1 MTTNKKTSSVKTLA
15 RLLTFTKGCRGRF
28 VMTFVF
34 AVLAVVLQL
43 AVPILVGDAIDCMTG
58 PGEVDTERV
67 LQYVIWLIPVV
78 AGGAFFQ
85 YLMSLCANS
94 LTYNTVRSLRE
105 HAFDRLSR
113 MPLSYIDSKPHGD
126 LISRVASDIE
136 IIADGMLQG
145 MTQLFSGIVTV
156 LTTIVFM
163 FMLNWVVALV
173 VVVLTPVSL
182 FVAAFIAR
190 GSHKYFTAQAAR
202 RGELSGY
209 CEESLGGMN
218 VVRAFSHEERA
229 QEKFEE
235 INSRLYTCGLKA
247 QIYSAL
253 VNPMTRFLNYLV
265 YAAVGLSGGLIA
277 VLMPSLG
284 AVGGAAM
291 TAGKLSTFLM
301 YSNQYTKPFNEI
313 TGVLSE
319 MQNAM
324 AAARRVFEMA
334 DNPVESDDSAL
345 PELPA
350 AEGNVDID
358 GVSFSYTPSRPLI
371 TCFNLHVKSGQRIAI
386 VGPTGCGKTT
396 FINLL
401 MRFYDVNG
409 GSIKV
414 DGHDVRE
421 VTRHSLRGNYGMIL
435 QDTWLF
441 RGTIRENIAY
451 GKPGAT
457 EEEIVAAAKLASC
470 DTFIRQFKDGY
481 DTLIDEDSLSQG
493 QRQLLCIARVMLTR
507 PPMLILDEATS
518 SIDTRTEMKIQK
530 AFAYMMQGRTS
541 FIVAHRLSTIRTADL
556 ILVMK
561 DGNIIE
567 QGTHSSLLGQK
578 GFYSELYNSQFADEK

>member
-1 MTTNKKTSSVKTLA
+1 MTKNNKTSSIKTLA
-15 RLLTFTKGCRGRF
+15 RLLSFTKGCRGRF

-43 AVPILVGDAIDCMTG
+43 AVPILVGDAIDCMIG
-58 PGEVDTERV
+58 PGEVDLQKV

-113 MPLSYIDSKPHGD
+113 MPLSYIDSHPHGD

-136 IIADGMLQG
+136 VIADGMLQG

-156 LTTIVFM
+156 LTTIIFM

-173 VVVLTPVSL
+173 VVLLTPLSL

-218 VVRAFSHEERA
+218 VVRAFSHEQRA
-229 QEKFEE
+229 QENFEE

-253 VNPMTRFLNYLV
+253 VSPVTRFLNYLV

-277 VLMPSLG
+277 VLMPTLG

-324 AAARRVFEMA
+324 AAARRVFAMA
-334 DNPVESDDSAL
+334 DEPIESDDSAL
-345 PELPA
+345 PVLPA
-350 AEGNVDID
+350 AEGNIDID
-358 GVSFSYTPSRPLI
+358 DVSFSYTPSRPLI
-371 TCFNLHVKSGQRIAI
+371 TCFNLHVESGKRIAI

-414 DGHDVRE
+414 DGHDIRE
-421 VTRHSLRGNYGMIL
+421 VTRHSLRANYGMIL

-457 EEEIVAAAKLASC
+457 DEEIENAAKLASC

-481 DTLIDEDSLSQG
+481 NTLVDEDSLSQG

-541 FIVAHRLSTIRTADL
+541 FIVAHRLSTIRNADL

-567 QGTHSSLLGQK
+567 QGTHSSLLAQN

>member
-1 MTTNKKTSSVKTLA
+1 MTKNNRTSSIKTLA
-15 RLLTFTKGCRGRF
+15 RLLPFTKGCRGRF

-43 AVPILVGDAIDCMTG
+43 AVPILVGDAIDCMIG
-58 PGEVDTERV
+58 PGEVDLQKV

-85 YLMSLCANS
+85 YLMSLRANS
-94 LTYNTVRSLRE
+94 LTSITVRSLGE
-105 HAFDRLSR
+105 HAFDALSR
-113 MPLSYIDSKPHGD
+113 MPLSYIDSHPHGD

-136 IIADGMLQG
+136 VIADGMLQG

-156 LTTIVFM
+156 LTTIIFM

-173 VVVLTPVSL
+173 VVVLTPLSL

-218 VVRAFSHEERA
+218 VVRAFSHEQRA
-229 QEKFEE
+229 QENFEE

-253 VNPMTRFLNYLV
+253 VNPVTRFLNYLV

-277 VLMPSLG
+277 VLMPTLG

-324 AAARRVFEMA
+324 AAARRVFAMA
-334 DNPVESDDSAL
+334 DEPIESDDSAL
-345 PELPA
+345 PVLPA
-350 AEGNVDID
+350 AEGNIDID
-358 GVSFSYTPSRPLI
+358 DVSFSYTPSRPLI
-371 TCFNLHVKSGQRIAI
+371 TCFNLHVESGKRIAI

-414 DGHDVRE
+414 DGHDIRE
-421 VTRHSLRGNYGMIL
+421 VTRHSLRANYGMIL

-457 EEEIVAAAKLASC
+457 DEEIENAAKLASC

-481 DTLIDEDSLSQG
+481 NTLVDEDSLSQG

-541 FIVAHRLSTIRTADL
+541 FIVAHRLSTIRNADL

-567 QGTHSSLLGQK
+567 QGTHSSLLAQN

>member
-1 MTTNKKTSSVKTLA
+1 MTKKEKSSLKTLA
-15 RLLTFTKGCRGRF
+15 RLLSFTKGCRGRF

-43 AVPILVGDAIDCMTG
+43 AVPILVGKAVDCMIG
-58 PGEVDTERV
+58 PGEVDLQLV
-67 LQYVIWLIPVV
+67 LHYVILLIPVV

-105 HAFDRLSR
+105 RAFARLSR
-113 MPLSYIDSKPHGD
+113 MPLSYIDSHPHGD
-126 LISRVASDIE
+126 LIARVASDIE

-156 LTTIVFM
+156 ATTIIFM
-163 FMLNWVVALV
+163 FLLNWVVALV
-173 VVVLTPVSL
+173 VVVLTPLSL

-190 GSHKYFTAQAAR
+190 GSHKYFTAQAAS

-209 CEESLGGMN
+209 CEESLGGMG
-218 VVRAFSHEERA
+218 VVRAFSHEEKA
-229 QEKFEE
+229 LQQFEE
-235 INSRLYTCGLKA
+235 INSRLYKCGLKA

-253 VNPMTRFLNYLV
+253 VNPSTRFLNYLV
-265 YAAVGLSGGLIA
+265 YAAVGLAGGLIA

-284 AVGGAAM
+284 AVGGAYM

-324 AAARRVFEMA
+324 AAARRVFDMMDKPIE
-334 DNPVESDDSAL
+334 EDDSAL
-345 PELPA
+345 PALA
-350 AEGNVDID
+350 HAKGSVDID
-358 GVSFSYTPSRPLI
+358 DVSFSYTPDRPLI
-371 TCFNLHVKSGQRIAI
+371 TCFNLHVKPGQRIAI

-401 MRFYDVNG
+401 MRFYDVND
-409 GSIKV
+409 GSIAV
-414 DGHDVRE
+414 DGSDIRKI
-421 VTRHSLRGNYGMIL
+421 TRRSLRENYGMIL

-441 RGTIRENIAY
+441 NGTIRENIAY
-451 GKPGAT
+451 GKPDAT
-457 EEEIVAAAKLASC
+457 EEEVIAASKLASC
-470 DTFIRQFKDGY
+470 HTFIMQFKNGY
-481 DTLIDEDSLSQG
+481 DTVIDEDSLSQG

-567 QGTHSSLLGQK
+567 QGTHTQLLEKK
-578 GFYSELYNSQFADEK
+578 GFYSELYNSQFAE

>member
-1 MTTNKKTSSVKTLA
+1 MTKKEKSSLKTLA
-15 RLLTFTKGCRGRF
+15 RLLSFTKGCRGRF

-43 AVPILVGDAIDCMTG
+43 AVPILVGKAVDCMIG
-58 PGEVDTERV
+58 PGEVDLQFV
-67 LQYVIWLIPVV
+67 LHYVILLIPVV

-105 HAFDRLSR
+105 RAFARLSR
-113 MPLSYIDSKPHGD
+113 MPLSYIDSHPHGD
-126 LISRVASDIE
+126 LIARVASDIE

-156 LTTIVFM
+156 ATTIIFM
-163 FMLNWVVALV
+163 FLLNWVVALV
-173 VVVLTPVSL
+173 VVVLTPLSL

-190 GSHKYFTAQAAR
+190 GSHKYFTAQAAS

-209 CEESLGGMN
+209 CEESLGGMG
-218 VVRAFSHEERA
+218 VVRAFSHEEKA
-229 QEKFEE
+229 QQQFEE
-235 INSRLYTCGLKA
+235 INSRLYKCGLKA

-253 VNPMTRFLNYLV
+253 VNPSTRFLNYLV
-265 YAAVGLSGGLIA
+265 YAAVGLAGGLIA

-284 AVGGAAM
+284 AVGGAYM

-324 AAARRVFEMA
+324 AAARRVFDMMDKPIE
-334 DNPVESDDSAL
+334 EDDSAL
-345 PELPA
+345 PALA
-350 AEGNVDID
+350 HAKGSVDID
-358 GVSFSYTPSRPLI
+358 DVSFSYTPDRPLI
-371 TCFNLHVKSGQRIAI
+371 TCFNLHVKPGQRIAI

-401 MRFYDVNG
+401 MRFYDVND
-409 GSIKV
+409 GSIAV
-414 DGHDVRE
+414 DGSDIRKI
-421 VTRHSLRGNYGMIL
+421 TRRSLRENYGMIL

-441 RGTIRENIAY
+441 NGTIRENIAY
-451 GKPGAT
+451 GKPDAT
-457 EEEIVAAAKLASC
+457 EEEVIAASKLASC
-470 DTFIRQFKDGY
+470 HTFIMQFKNGY
-481 DTLIDEDSLSQG
+481 DTVIDEDSLSQG

-567 QGTHSSLLGQK
+567 QGTHTQLLEKK
-578 GFYSELYNSQFADEK
+578 GFYSELYNSQFAE

>member
-1 MTTNKKTSSVKTLA
+1 MTKNNKTSSIKTLA
-15 RLLTFTKGCRGRF
+15 RLLSFTKGCRGRF

-43 AVPILVGDAIDCMTG
+43 AVPILVGDAIDCMIG
-58 PGEVDTERV
+58 PGEVDLQKV

-113 MPLSYIDSKPHGD
+113 MPLSYIDSHPHGD

-136 IIADGMLQG
+136 VIADGMLQG

-156 LTTIVFM
+156 LTTIIFM

-173 VVVLTPVSL
+173 VVLLTPLSL

-218 VVRAFSHEERA
+218 VVRAFSHEQRA
-229 QEKFEE
+229 QENFEE

-253 VNPMTRFLNYLV
+253 VNPVTRFLNYLV

-277 VLMPSLG
+277 VLMPTLG

-324 AAARRVFEMA
+324 AAARRVFAMA
-334 DNPVESDDSAL
+334 DEPIESDDSAL
-345 PELPA
+345 PVLPA
-350 AEGNVDID
+350 AEGNIDID
-358 GVSFSYTPSRPLI
+358 DVSFSYTPSRPLI
-371 TCFNLHVKSGQRIAI
+371 TCFNLHVESGKRIAI

-414 DGHDVRE
+414 DGHDIRE
-421 VTRHSLRGNYGMIL
+421 VTRHSLRANYGMIL

-457 EEEIVAAAKLASC
+457 DEEIENAAKLASC
-470 DTFIRQFKDGY
+470 DTFIRQFKDGHN
-481 DTLIDEDSLSQG
+481 TLDDEDSLSQG

-541 FIVAHRLSTIRTADL
+541 FIVAHRLSTIRNADL

-567 QGTHSSLLGQK
+567 QGTHSSLLAQN

>member
-1 MTTNKKTSSVKTLA
+1 MTKNNRTSSIKTLA
-15 RLLTFTKGCRGRF
+15 RLLSFTKGCRGRF

-43 AVPILVGDAIDCMTG
+43 AVPILVGDAIDCMIG
-58 PGEVDTERV
+58 PGEVDLQKV

-113 MPLSYIDSKPHGD
+113 MPLSYIDSHPHGD

-136 IIADGMLQG
+136 VIADGMLQG

-156 LTTIVFM
+156 LTTIIFM

-173 VVVLTPVSL
+173 VVVLTPLSL

-202 RGELSGY
+202 RGEFSGY

-218 VVRAFSHEERA
+218 VVRAFSHEQRA
-229 QEKFEE
+229 QENFEE

-253 VNPMTRFLNYLV
+253 VNPVTRFLNYLV

-277 VLMPSLG
+277 VLMPTLG

-324 AAARRVFEMA
+324 AAARRVFAMA
-334 DNPVESDDSAL
+334 DEPIESDDSAL
-345 PELPA
+345 PVLPA
-350 AEGNVDID
+350 AEGNIDID
-358 GVSFSYTPSRPLI
+358 DVSFSYTPSRPLI
-371 TCFNLHVKSGQRIAI
+371 TCFNLHVESGKRIAI

-414 DGHDVRE
+414 DGHDIRE
-421 VTRHSLRGNYGMIL
+421 VTRHSLRANYGMIL

-457 EEEIVAAAKLASC
+457 DEEIENAAKLASC

-481 DTLIDEDSLSQG
+481 NTLVDEDSLSQG

-541 FIVAHRLSTIRTADL
+541 FIVAHRLSTIRNADL

-567 QGTHSSLLGQK
+567 QGTHSSLLAQN

>member
-1 MTTNKKTSSVKTLA
+1 MTKNNKTSSIKTLA
-15 RLLTFTKGCRGRF
+15 RLLSFTKGCRGRF

-43 AVPILVGDAIDCMTG
+43 AVPILVGDAIDCMIG
-58 PGEVDTERV
+58 PGEVDLQKV

-85 YLMSLCANS
+85 YLMSLFANS

-113 MPLSYIDSKPHGD
+113 MPLSYIDSHPHGD

-136 IIADGMLQG
+136 IVADGMLQG

-156 LTTIVFM
+156 LTTIIFM

-173 VVVLTPVSL
+173 VVLLTPLSL

-218 VVRAFSHEERA
+218 VVRAFSHEQRA
-229 QEKFEE
+229 QENFEE

-253 VNPMTRFLNYLV
+253 VNPVTRFLNYLV

-277 VLMPSLG
+277 VLMPTLG

-324 AAARRVFEMA
+324 AAARRVFAMA
-334 DNPVESDDSAL
+334 DEPIESDDSAL
-345 PELPA
+345 PVLPA
-350 AEGNVDID
+350 AEGNIDID
-358 GVSFSYTPSRPLI
+358 DVSFSYTPSRPLI
-371 TCFNLHVKSGQRIAI
+371 TCFNLHVESGKRIAI

-414 DGHDVRE
+414 DGHDIRE
-421 VTRHSLRGNYGMIL
+421 VTRHSLRANYGMIL

-457 EEEIVAAAKLASC
+457 DEEIENAAKLASC

-481 DTLIDEDSLSQG
+481 NTLVDEDSLSQG

-541 FIVAHRLSTIRTADL
+541 FIVAHRLSTIRNADL

-567 QGTHSSLLGQK
+567 QGTHSSLLAQN

>member
-1 MTTNKKTSSVKTLA
+1 MMTKKETSSLKTLW
-15 RLLTFTKGCRGRF
+15 RLLSFTKGCRGRF

-34 AVLAVVLQL
+34 AVLAVILQL
-43 AVPILVGDAIDCMTG
+43 AVPILVGDAVDCMLG
-58 PGEVDTERV
+58 PGEVDLDRV

-105 HAFDRLSR
+105 NAFARLSR
-113 MPLSYIDSKPHGD
+113 MPLSYIDTHPHGD
-126 LISRVASDIE
+126 LIARVASDIE

-156 LTTIVFM
+156 LTTIIFM
-163 FMLNWVVALV
+163 FLLNWVVALV

-190 GSHKYFTAQAAR
+190 GSHKYFTAQAAS
-202 RGELSGY
+202 RGELSGF

-229 QEKFEE
+229 QGQFEE
-235 INSRLYTCGLKA
+235 INSRLYKCGLKA

-253 VNPMTRFLNYLV
+253 VNPSTRFLNYLV
-265 YAAVGLSGGLIA
+265 YAAVGLAGGLIA

-284 AVGGAAM
+284 AVGGAYM

-324 AAARRVFEMA
+324 AAARRVFDMM
-334 DNPVESDDSAL
+334 DKPVESDDSAL
-345 PELPA
+345 PALPGA
-350 AEGNVDID
+350 QGRIDID
-358 GVSFSYTPSRPLI
+358 EVSFSYTPERPLI
-371 TCFNLHVKSGQRIAI
+371 TCFDLHVDPGQRIAI

-414 DGHDVRE
+414 DGYDIRE
-421 VTRHSLRGNYGMIL
+421 VTRHSLRQNYGMIL

-441 RGTIRENIAY
+441 NGTIRENIAY
-451 GKPGAT
+451 GKPDAT
-457 EEEIVAAAKLASC
+457 EEEIVQAAKLASC
-470 DTFIRQFKDGY
+470 DTFIMQFKDGY
-481 DTLIDEDSLSQG
+481 DTVIDEDSLSQG

-567 QGTHSSLLGQK
+567 QGTHTQLLEKK
-578 GFYSELYNSQFADEK
+578 GFYSELYNSQFAE

>member
-1 MTTNKKTSSVKTLA
+1 MTKNKNVSSLKTLA
-15 RLLTFTKGCRGRF
+15 RLLSFTKGCRGRF

-43 AVPILVGDAIDCMTG
+43 AVPILVGDAIDCMIG
-58 PGEVDTERV
+58 AGEVDMQKV

-85 YLMSLCANS
+85 YMMSLCANS
-94 LTYNTVRSLRE
+94 LTYNTVRALRE
-105 HAFDRLSR
+105 HAFSRLSR

-156 LTTIVFM
+156 LTTIIFM

-173 VVVLTPVSL
+173 VVVLTPLSL

-190 GSHKYFTAQAAR
+190 GSHKYFTAQAAS

-218 VVRAFSHEERA
+218 VVRAFSHEQRA
-229 QEKFEE
+229 QENFEE

-253 VNPMTRFLNYLV
+253 VNPVTRFLNYLV
-265 YAAVGLSGGLIA
+265 YAAVGLAGGLIA

-284 AVGGAAM
+284 AVGGVM

-324 AAARRVFEMA
+324 AAARRVFDMA

-345 PELPA
+345 PALPDA
-350 AEGNVDID
+350 HGDVDID
-358 GVSFSYTPSRPLI
+358 DVSFSYTPSRPLI
-371 TCFNLHVKSGQRIAI
+371 TCFDLHVKSGQRIAI

-414 DGHDVRE
+414 DGHDICE
-421 VTRHSLRGNYGMIL
+421 VTRHSLRANYGMIL

-451 GKPGAT
+451 GKEDAT
-457 EEEIVAAAKLASC
+457 EEEIIAAAKLASC

-481 DTLIDEDSLSQG
+481 DTVIDEDSLSQG

-567 QGTHSSLLGQK
+567 QGTHASLLESK

>member
-1 MTTNKKTSSVKTLA
+1 MTKNKNVSSLKTLA
-15 RLLTFTKGCRGRF
+15 RLLSFTKGCRGRF

-43 AVPILVGDAIDCMTG
+43 AVPILVGDAIDCMIG
-58 PGEVDTERV
+58 AGEVDMQKV

-85 YLMSLCANS
+85 YMMSLCANS
-94 LTYNTVRSLRE
+94 LTYNTVRTLRE
-105 HAFDRLSR
+105 HAFSRLSR

-156 LTTIVFM
+156 LTTIIFM

-173 VVVLTPVSL
+173 VVVLTPLSL

-190 GSHKYFTAQAAR
+190 GSHKYFTAQAAS

-218 VVRAFSHEERA
+218 VVRAFSHEQRA
-229 QEKFEE
+229 QENFEE

-253 VNPMTRFLNYLV
+253 VNPVTRFLNYLV
-265 YAAVGLSGGLIA
+265 YAAVGLAGGLIA

-284 AVGGAAM
+284 AVGGVM
-291 TAGKLSTFLM
+291 TAGKLSPFLM
-301 YSNQYTKPFNEI
+301 YSHQYTKPFNEI

-324 AAARRVFEMA
+324 AAARRVFDMA

-345 PELPA
+345 PALPDA
-350 AEGNVDID
+350 HGDVDID
-358 GVSFSYTPSRPLI
+358 DVSFSYTPSRPLI

-414 DGHDVRE
+414 DGHDIRE
-421 VTRHSLRGNYGMIL
+421 VTRHSLRANYGMIL

-451 GKPGAT
+451 GKEDAT
-457 EEEIVAAAKLASC
+457 EEEIIAAAKLASC

-481 DTLIDEDSLSQG
+481 DTVIDEDSLSQG

-567 QGTHSSLLGQK
+567 QGTHASLLESK

>member
-1 MTTNKKTSSVKTLA
+1 MTKKENSSLKTLA
-15 RLLTFTKGCRGRF
+15 RLLSFTKGCRGRF

-43 AVPILVGDAIDCMTG
+43 AVPILVGKAVDCMIG
-58 PGEVDTERV
+58 PGEVDLQLV
-67 LQYVIWLIPVV
+67 LHYVILLIPVV

-105 HAFDRLSR
+105 RAFARLSR
-113 MPLSYIDSKPHGD
+113 MPLSYIDSHPHGD
-126 LISRVASDIE
+126 LIARVASDIE

-156 LTTIVFM
+156 ATTIIFM
-163 FMLNWVVALV
+163 FLLNWVVALV
-173 VVVLTPVSL
+173 VVVLTPLSL

-190 GSHKYFTAQAAR
+190 GSHKYFTAQAAS

-209 CEESLGGMN
+209 CEESLGGMG
-218 VVRAFSHEERA
+218 VVRAFSHEEKA
-229 QEKFEE
+229 QLQFEE
-235 INSRLYTCGLKA
+235 INSRLYKCGLKA

-253 VNPMTRFLNYLV
+253 VNPSTRFLNYLV
-265 YAAVGLSGGLIA
+265 YAAVGLAGGLIA

-284 AVGGAAM
+284 AVGGAYM

-324 AAARRVFEMA
+324 AAARRVFDMMDKPIE
-334 DNPVESDDSAL
+334 EDDSAL
-345 PELPA
+345 PALA
-350 AEGNVDID
+350 HAKGSVDID
-358 GVSFSYTPSRPLI
+358 DVSFSYTPDRPLI
-371 TCFNLHVKSGQRIAI
+371 TCFNLQVKPGQRIAI

-401 MRFYDVNG
+401 MRFYDVND
-409 GSIKV
+409 GSIAV
-414 DGHDVRE
+414 DGSDIRAI
-421 VTRHSLRGNYGMIL
+421 TRRSLRENYGMIL

-441 RGTIRENIAY
+441 NGTIRENIAY
-451 GKPGAT
+451 GKPDAT
-457 EEEIVAAAKLASC
+457 EEEVIAASKLASC
-470 DTFIRQFKDGY
+470 HTFIMQFKNGY
-481 DTLIDEDSLSQG
+481 DTVIDEDSLSQG

-567 QGTHSSLLGQK
+567 QGTHTQLLEKK
-578 GFYSELYNSQFADEK
+578 GFYSELYNSQFAE

>member
-1 MTTNKKTSSVKTLA
+1 MTKNNKTSSIKTLA
-15 RLLTFTKGCRGRF
+15 RLLSFTKGCRGRF

-43 AVPILVGDAIDCMTG
+43 AVPILVGDAIDCMIG
-58 PGEVDTERV
+58 PGEVDLQKV

-113 MPLSYIDSKPHGD
+113 MPLSYIDSHPHGD

-136 IIADGMLQG
+136 VIADGMLQG

-156 LTTIVFM
+156 LTTIIFM

-173 VVVLTPVSL
+173 VVLLTPLSL

-218 VVRAFSHEERA
+218 VVRAFSHEQRA
-229 QEKFEE
+229 QENFEE

-253 VNPMTRFLNYLV
+253 VNPVTRFLNYLV

-277 VLMPSLG
+277 VLMPTLG

-324 AAARRVFEMA
+324 AAARRVFAMA
-334 DNPVESDDSAL
+334 DEPIESDDSAL
-345 PELPA
+345 PVLPA
-350 AEGNVDID
+350 AEGNIDID
-358 GVSFSYTPSRPLI
+358 DVSFSYTPSRPLI
-371 TCFNLHVKSGQRIAI
+371 TCFNLHVESGKRIAI

-409 GSIKV
+409 GNIKV
-414 DGHDVRE
+414 DGHDIRE
-421 VTRHSLRGNYGMIL
+421 VTRHSLRANYGMIL

-457 EEEIVAAAKLASC
+457 DEEIENAAKLASC

-481 DTLIDEDSLSQG
+481 NTLVDEDSLSQG

-541 FIVAHRLSTIRTADL
+541 FIVAHRLSTIRNADL

-567 QGTHSSLLGQK
+567 QGTHSSLLAQN

>member
-1 MTTNKKTSSVKTLA
+1 MTKKETSSLKTLW
-15 RLLTFTKGCRGRF
+15 RLLSFTKGCRGRF

-34 AVLAVVLQL
+34 AVLAVILQL
-43 AVPILVGDAIDCMTG
+43 AVPILVGDAVDCMLG
-58 PGEVDTERV
+58 PGEVDLDRV

-105 HAFDRLSR
+105 NAFARLSR
-113 MPLSYIDSKPHGD
+113 MPLSYIDTHPHGD
-126 LISRVASDIE
+126 LIARVASDIE

-156 LTTIVFM
+156 LTTIIFM
-163 FMLNWVVALV
+163 FLLNWVVALV

-190 GSHKYFTAQAAR
+190 GSHKYFTAQAAS
-202 RGELSGY
+202 RGELSGF

-229 QEKFEE
+229 QGQFEE
-235 INSRLYTCGLKA
+235 INSRLYKCGLKA

-253 VNPMTRFLNYLV
+253 VNPSTRFLNYLV
-265 YAAVGLSGGLIA
+265 YAAVGLAGGLIA

-284 AVGGAAM
+284 AVGGAYM

-324 AAARRVFEMA
+324 AAARRVFDMM
-334 DNPVESDDSAL
+334 DKPVESDDSAL
-345 PELPA
+345 PALPGA
-350 AEGNVDID
+350 QGRIDID
-358 GVSFSYTPSRPLI
+358 EVSFSYTPERPLI
-371 TCFNLHVKSGQRIAI
+371 TCFDLHVKPGQRIAI

-414 DGHDVRE
+414 DGHDIRK
-421 VTRHSLRGNYGMIL
+421 VTRHSLRQNYGMIL

-441 RGTIRENIAY
+441 NGTIRENIAY
-451 GKPGAT
+451 GKPDAT
-457 EEEIVAAAKLASC
+457 EEEIVQAAKLASC
-470 DTFIRQFKDGY
+470 DTFIMQFKDGY
-481 DTLIDEDSLSQG
+481 DTVIDEDSLSQG

-567 QGTHSSLLGQK
+567 QGTHTQLLEKK
-578 GFYSELYNSQFADEK
+578 GFYSELYNSQFAE

>member
-1 MTTNKKTSSVKTLA
+1 MTKNNKTSSIKTLA
-15 RLLTFTKGCRGRF
+15 RLLSFTKGCRGRF

-43 AVPILVGDAIDCMTG
+43 AVPILVGDAIDCMIG
-58 PGEVDTERV
+58 PGEVDLQKV

-113 MPLSYIDSKPHGD
+113 MPLSYIDSHPHGD

-136 IIADGMLQG
+136 VIADGMLQG

-156 LTTIVFM
+156 LTTIIFM

-173 VVVLTPVSL
+173 VVLLTPLSL

-218 VVRAFSHEERA
+218 VVRAFSHEQRA
-229 QEKFEE
+229 QENFEE

-253 VNPMTRFLNYLV
+253 VNPVTRFLNYLV

-277 VLMPSLG
+277 VLMPTLG

-324 AAARRVFEMA
+324 AAARRVFAMA
-334 DNPVESDDSAL
+334 DEPIESDDSAL
-345 PELPA
+345 PVLPA
-350 AEGNVDID
+350 AEGNIDID
-358 GVSFSYTPSRPLI
+358 DVSFSYTPSRPLI
-371 TCFNLHVKSGQRIAI
+371 TCFNLHVESGKRIAI

-409 GSIKV
+409 GSIQV
-414 DGHDVRE
+414 DGHDIRE
-421 VTRHSLRGNYGMIL
+421 VTRHSLRANYGMIL

-457 EEEIVAAAKLASC
+457 DEEIENAAKLASC

-481 DTLIDEDSLSQG
+481 NTLVDEDSLSQG

-541 FIVAHRLSTIRTADL
+541 FIVAHRLSTIRNADL

-567 QGTHSSLLGQK
+567 QGTHSSLLAQN

>member
-1 MTTNKKTSSVKTLA
+1 MTKKENSSLKTLA
-15 RLLTFTKGCRGRF
+15 RLISFTKGCRGRF

-43 AVPILVGDAIDCMTG
+43 AVPILVGKAVDCMIG
-58 PGEVDTERV
+58 PGEVDLPLV
-67 LQYVIWLIPVV
+67 LHYVILLIPVV

-105 HAFDRLSR
+105 RAFARLSR
-113 MPLSYIDSKPHGD
+113 MPLSYIDSHPHGD
-126 LISRVASDIE
+126 LIARVASDIE

-156 LTTIVFM
+156 ATTIIFM
-163 FMLNWVVALV
+163 FLLNWVVALV
-173 VVVLTPVSL
+173 VVVLTPLSL

-190 GSHKYFTAQAAR
+190 GSHKYFTAQAAS

-209 CEESLGGMN
+209 CEESLGGMG
-218 VVRAFSHEERA
+218 VVRAFSHEEKA
-229 QEKFEE
+229 QQQFEE
-235 INSRLYTCGLKA
+235 INSRLYKCGLKA

-253 VNPMTRFLNYLV
+253 VNPSTRFLNYLV
-265 YAAVGLSGGLIA
+265 YAAVGLAGGLIA

-284 AVGGAAM
+284 AVGGAYM

-319 MQNAM
+319 MQNAI
-324 AAARRVFEMA
+324 AAARRVFDMMDKPIE
-334 DNPVESDDSAL
+334 EGDSAL
-345 PELPA
+345 PALA
-350 AEGNVDID
+350 HAKGSVDID
-358 GVSFSYTPSRPLI
+358 DVSFSYTPDRPLI
-371 TCFNLHVKSGQRIAI
+371 TCFNLHVKPGQRIAI

-401 MRFYDVNG
+401 MRFYDVND
-409 GSIKV
+409 GSIAV
-414 DGHDVRE
+414 DGSDIRAI
-421 VTRHSLRGNYGMIL
+421 TRRSLRENYGMIL

-441 RGTIRENIAY
+441 NGTIRENIAY
-451 GKPGAT
+451 GKPDAT
-457 EEEIVAAAKLASC
+457 EEEVIAASKLASC
-470 DTFIRQFKDGY
+470 HTFIMQFKNGY
-481 DTLIDEDSLSQG
+481 DTVIDEDSLSQG

-541 FIVAHRLSTIRTADL
+541 FIVAHRLPTIRTADL

-567 QGTHSSLLGQK
+567 QGTHTQLLEKK
-578 GFYSELYNSQFADEK
+578 GFYSELYNSQFAE

>member
-1 MTTNKKTSSVKTLA
+1 MTKKENSSLKTLA
-15 RLLTFTKGCRGRF
+15 RLLSFTKGCRGRF

-43 AVPILVGDAIDCMTG
+43 AVPILVGKAVDCMIG
-58 PGEVDTERV
+58 PGEVDLQLV
-67 LQYVIWLIPVV
+67 LHYVILLIPVV

-105 HAFDRLSR
+105 RAFARLSR
-113 MPLSYIDSKPHGD
+113 MPLSYIDSHPHGD
-126 LISRVASDIE
+126 LIARVASDIE

-156 LTTIVFM
+156 ATTIIFM
-163 FMLNWVVALV
+163 FLLNWVVALV
-173 VVVLTPVSL
+173 VVVLTPLSL

-190 GSHKYFTAQAAR
+190 GSHKYFTAQAAS

-209 CEESLGGMN
+209 CEESLGGMG
-218 VVRAFSHEERA
+218 VVRAFSHEEKA
-229 QEKFEE
+229 QQQFEE
-235 INSRLYTCGLKA
+235 INSRLYKCGLKA

-253 VNPMTRFLNYLV
+253 VNPSTRFLNYLV
-265 YAAVGLSGGLIA
+265 YAAVGLAGGLIA

-284 AVGGAAM
+284 AVGGAYM

-319 MQNAM
+319 MQNAI
-324 AAARRVFEMA
+324 AAARRVFDMMDKPIE
-334 DNPVESDDSAL
+334 EDDSAL
-345 PELPA
+345 PALA
-350 AEGNVDID
+350 HAKGSVDID
-358 GVSFSYTPSRPLI
+358 DVSFSYTPDRPLI
-371 TCFNLHVKSGQRIAI
+371 TCFNLHVKPGQRIAI

-401 MRFYDVNG
+401 MRFYDVND
-409 GSIKV
+409 GSIAV
-414 DGHDVRE
+414 DGSDIRE
-421 VTRHSLRGNYGMIL
+421 ITRRSLRENYGMIL

-441 RGTIRENIAY
+441 NGTIRENIAY
-451 GKPGAT
+451 GKPDAT
-457 EEEIVAAAKLASC
+457 EEEVIAASKLASC
-470 DTFIRQFKDGY
+470 HTFIMQFKNGY
-481 DTLIDEDSLSQG
+481 DTVIDEDSLSQG

-541 FIVAHRLSTIRTADL
+541 FIVAHRLSTIRNADL

-567 QGTHSSLLGQK
+567 QGTHTQLLEKK
-578 GFYSELYNSQFADEK
+578 GFYSELYNSQFAE

>member
-1 MTTNKKTSSVKTLA
+1 MTTNKKTSSLKTLA

-85 YLMSLCANS
+85 YLMSLFANS

-218 VVRAFSHEERA
+218 VVRAFSHEESA

-253 VNPMTRFLNYLV
+253 VNPVTRFLNYLV

-350 AEGNVDID
+350 AEGNIDIE

-414 DGHDVRE
+414 DGHDIRE

-567 QGTHSSLLGQK
+567 QGTHSSLLEQK

>member
-1 MTTNKKTSSVKTLA
+1 M
-15 RLLTFTKGCRGRF
+15 
-28 VMTFVF
+28 
-34 AVLAVVLQL
+34 
-43 AVPILVGDAIDCMTG
+43 
-58 PGEVDTERV
+58 
-67 LQYVIWLIPVV
+67 
-78 AGGAFFQ
+78 
-85 YLMSLCANS
+85 
-94 LTYNTVRSLRE
+94 
-105 HAFDRLSR
+105 
-113 MPLSYIDSKPHGD
+113 
-126 LISRVASDIE
+126 ASDIE

-156 LTTIVFM
+156 ATTIIFM
-163 FMLNWVVALV
+163 FLLNWVVALV
-173 VVVLTPVSL
+173 VVVLTPLSL

-190 GSHKYFTAQAAR
+190 GSHKYFTAQAAS

-209 CEESLGGMN
+209 CEESLGGMG
-218 VVRAFSHEERA
+218 VVRAFSHEEKA
-229 QEKFEE
+229 QQQFEE
-235 INSRLYTCGLKA
+235 INSRLYKCGLKA

-253 VNPMTRFLNYLV
+253 VNPSTRFLNYLV
-265 YAAVGLSGGLIA
+265 YAAVGLAGGLIA

-284 AVGGAAM
+284 AVGGAYM

-324 AAARRVFEMA
+324 AAARRVFDMMDKPIE
-334 DNPVESDDSAL
+334 EDDSAL
-345 PELPA
+345 PALA
-350 AEGNVDID
+350 HAKGSVDID
-358 GVSFSYTPSRPLI
+358 DVSFSYTPDRPLI
-371 TCFNLHVKSGQRIAI
+371 TCFNLQVKPGQRIAI

-401 MRFYDVNG
+401 MRFYDVND
-409 GSIKV
+409 GSIAV
-414 DGHDVRE
+414 DGSDIRKI
-421 VTRHSLRGNYGMIL
+421 TRRSLRENYGMIL

-441 RGTIRENIAY
+441 NGTIRENIAY
-451 GKPGAT
+451 GKPDAT
-457 EEEIVAAAKLASC
+457 EEEVIAASKLASC
-470 DTFIRQFKDGY
+470 HTFIMQFKHGY
-481 DTLIDEDSLSQG
+481 DTVIDEDSLSQG

-567 QGTHSSLLGQK
+567 QGTHTQLLEKK
-578 GFYSELYNSQFADEK
+578 GFYRAAENFCLRRPPFRDIIYSIPFRGGI

>member
-1 MTTNKKTSSVKTLA
+1 MTKKETSSLKTLW
-15 RLLTFTKGCRGRF
+15 RLLSFTKGCRGRF

-34 AVLAVVLQL
+34 AVLAVILQL
-43 AVPILVGDAIDCMTG
+43 AVPILVGDAVDCMLG
-58 PGEVDTERV
+58 PGEVDLDRV

-105 HAFDRLSR
+105 NAFARLSR
-113 MPLSYIDSKPHGD
+113 MPLSYIDTHPHGD
-126 LISRVASDIE
+126 LIARVASDIE

-156 LTTIVFM
+156 LTTIIFM
-163 FMLNWVVALV
+163 FLLNWVVALV

-190 GSHKYFTAQAAR
+190 GSHKYFTAQAAS
-202 RGELSGY
+202 RGELSGF

-229 QEKFEE
+229 QGQFEE
-235 INSRLYTCGLKA
+235 INSRLYKCGLKA

-253 VNPMTRFLNYLV
+253 VNPSTRFLNYLV
-265 YAAVGLSGGLIA
+265 YAAVGLAGGLIA

-284 AVGGAAM
+284 AVGGAYM

-324 AAARRVFEMA
+324 AAARRVFDMM
-334 DNPVESDDSAL
+334 DKPVESDDSAL
-345 PELPA
+345 PALPGA
-350 AEGNVDID
+350 QGRIDID
-358 GVSFSYTPSRPLI
+358 EVSFSYTPERPLI
-371 TCFNLHVKSGQRIAI
+371 TCFDLHVKPGQRIAI

-414 DGHDVRE
+414 DGHDICK
-421 VTRHSLRGNYGMIL
+421 VTRHSLRQNYGMIL

-441 RGTIRENIAY
+441 NGTIRENIAY
-451 GKPGAT
+451 GKPDAT
-457 EEEIVAAAKLASC
+457 EEEIVQAAKLASC
-470 DTFIRQFKDGY
+470 DTFIMQFKDGY
-481 DTLIDEDSLSQG
+481 DTVIDEDSLSQG

-567 QGTHSSLLGQK
+567 QGTHTQLLEKK
-578 GFYSELYNSQFADEK
+578 GFYSELYNSQFAE

>member
-1 MTTNKKTSSVKTLA
+1 MTKKETSSLKTLW
-15 RLLTFTKGCRGRF
+15 RLLSFTKGCRGRF

-34 AVLAVVLQL
+34 AVLAVILQL
-43 AVPILVGDAIDCMTG
+43 AVPILVGDAVDCMLG
-58 PGEVDTERV
+58 PGEVDLDRV

-105 HAFDRLSR
+105 NAFARLSR
-113 MPLSYIDSKPHGD
+113 MPLSYIDTHPHGD
-126 LISRVASDIE
+126 LIARVASDIE

-156 LTTIVFM
+156 LTTIIFM
-163 FMLNWVVALV
+163 FLLNWVVALV

-190 GSHKYFTAQAAR
+190 GSHKYFTAQAAS
-202 RGELSGY
+202 RGELSGF

-229 QEKFEE
+229 QGQFEE
-235 INSRLYTCGLKA
+235 INSRLYKCGLKA

-253 VNPMTRFLNYLV
+253 VNPSTRFLNYLV
-265 YAAVGLSGGLIA
+265 YAAVGLAGGLIA

-284 AVGGAAM
+284 AVGGAYM

-324 AAARRVFEMA
+324 AAARRVFDMM
-334 DNPVESDDSAL
+334 DKPVESDDSAL
-345 PELPA
+345 PALPGA
-350 AEGNVDID
+350 QGRIDID
-358 GVSFSYTPSRPLI
+358 EVSFSYTPERPLI
-371 TCFNLHVKSGQRIAI
+371 TCFDLHVKPGQRIAI

-414 DGHDVRE
+414 DGYDIRE
-421 VTRHSLRGNYGMIL
+421 VTRHSLRQNYGMIL

-441 RGTIRENIAY
+441 NGTIRENIAY
-451 GKPGAT
+451 GKPDAT
-457 EEEIVAAAKLASC
+457 EEEIVQAAKLASC
-470 DTFIRQFKDGY
+470 DTFIMQFKDGY
-481 DTLIDEDSLSQG
+481 DTVIDEDSLSQG

-567 QGTHSSLLGQK
+567 QGTHTQLLEKK
-578 GFYSELYNSQFADEK
+578 GFYSELYNSQFAE

>member
-1 MTTNKKTSSVKTLA
+1 MTKKETSSLKTLW
-15 RLLTFTKGCRGRF
+15 RLLSFTKGCRGRF

-34 AVLAVVLQL
+34 AVLAVILQL
-43 AVPILVGDAIDCMTG
+43 AVPILVGDAVDCMLG
-58 PGEVDTERV
+58 PGEVDLDRV

-105 HAFDRLSR
+105 NAFARLSR
-113 MPLSYIDSKPHGD
+113 MPLSYIDTHPHGD
-126 LISRVASDIE
+126 LIARVASDIE

-156 LTTIVFM
+156 LTTIIFM
-163 FMLNWVVALV
+163 FLLNWVVALV

-190 GSHKYFTAQAAR
+190 GSHKYFTAQAAS
-202 RGELSGY
+202 RGELSGF

-229 QEKFEE
+229 QGQFEE
-235 INSRLYTCGLKA
+235 INSRLYKCGLKA

-253 VNPMTRFLNYLV
+253 VNPSTRFLNYLV
-265 YAAVGLSGGLIA
+265 YAAVGLAGGLIA

-284 AVGGAAM
+284 AVGGAYM

-324 AAARRVFEMA
+324 AAARRVFDMM
-334 DNPVESDDSAL
+334 DKPVESDDSAL
-345 PELPA
+345 PALPGA
-350 AEGNVDID
+350 QGRIDID
-358 GVSFSYTPSRPLI
+358 EVSFSYTPERPLI
-371 TCFNLHVKSGQRIAI
+371 TCFDLHVDPGQRIAI

-414 DGHDVRE
+414 DGYDIRE
-421 VTRHSLRGNYGMIL
+421 VTRHSLRQNYGMIL

-441 RGTIRENIAY
+441 NGTIRENIAY
-451 GKPGAT
+451 GKPDAT
-457 EEEIVAAAKLASC
+457 EEEIVQAAKLASC
-470 DTFIRQFKDGY
+470 DTFIMQFKDGY
-481 DTLIDEDSLSQG
+481 DTVIDEDSLSQG

-567 QGTHSSLLGQK
+567 QGTHTQLLEKK
-578 GFYSELYNSQFADEK
+578 GFYSELYNSQFAE

>member
-1 MTTNKKTSSVKTLA
+1 MTKNNKTSSIKTLA
-15 RLLTFTKGCRGRF
+15 RLLSFTKGCRGRF

-43 AVPILVGDAIDCMTG
+43 AVPILVGDAIDCMIG
-58 PGEVDTERV
+58 PGEVDLQKV

-113 MPLSYIDSKPHGD
+113 MPLSYIDSHPHGD

-136 IIADGMLQG
+136 VIADGMLQG

-156 LTTIVFM
+156 LTTIIFM

-173 VVVLTPVSL
+173 VVLLTPLSL

-218 VVRAFSHEERA
+218 VVRAFSHEQRA
-229 QEKFEE
+229 QENFEE

-253 VNPMTRFLNYLV
+253 VNPVTRFLNYLV

-277 VLMPSLG
+277 VLMPTLG

-324 AAARRVFEMA
+324 AAARRVFAMA
-334 DNPVESDDSAL
+334 DEPIESDDSAL
-345 PELPA
+345 PVLPA
-350 AEGNVDID
+350 AEGNIDID
-358 GVSFSYTPSRPLI
+358 DVSFSYTPSRPLI
-371 TCFNLHVKSGQRIAI
+371 TCFNLHVESGKRIAI

-414 DGHDVRE
+414 DGHDIRE
-421 VTRHSLRGNYGMIL
+421 VTRHSLRANYGMIL

-457 EEEIVAAAKLASC
+457 DEEIENAAKLASC

-481 DTLIDEDSLSQG
+481 NTLVDEDSLSQG

-541 FIVAHRLSTIRTADL
+541 FIVAHRLSTIRNADVM
-556 ILVMK
+556 LVMK

-567 QGTHSSLLGQK
+567 QGTHSSLLAQN

>member
-1 MTTNKKTSSVKTLA
+1 MTKKENSSLQTLS
-15 RLLTFTKGCRGRF
+15 RLLSFTKGCRGRF

-43 AVPILVGDAIDCMTG
+43 AVPILVGKAVDCMIG
-58 PGEVDTERV
+58 PGEVDLQLV
-67 LQYVIWLIPVV
+67 LHYVILLIPVV

-105 HAFDRLSR
+105 RAFARLSR
-113 MPLSYIDSKPHGD
+113 MPLSYIDSHPHGD
-126 LISRVASDIE
+126 LIAR
-136 IIADGMLQG
+136 
-145 MTQLFSGIVTV
+145 
-156 LTTIVFM
+156 
-163 FMLNWVVALV
+163 
-173 VVVLTPVSL
+173 VVVLTPLSL

-190 GSHKYFTAQAAR
+190 GSHKYFTAQAAS

-209 CEESLGGMN
+209 CEESLGGMG
-218 VVRAFSHEERA
+218 VVRAFSHEEKA
-229 QEKFEE
+229 QQQFEE
-235 INSRLYTCGLKA
+235 INSRLYKCGLKA

-253 VNPMTRFLNYLV
+253 VNPSTRFLNYLV
-265 YAAVGLSGGLIA
+265 YAAVGLAGGLIA

-284 AVGGAAM
+284 AVGGAYM

-324 AAARRVFEMA
+324 AAARRVFDMIDKPIE
-334 DNPVESDDSAL
+334 EDDSAL
-345 PELPA
+345 PALA
-350 AEGNVDID
+350 HAKGSVDID
-358 GVSFSYTPSRPLI
+358 DVSFSYTPDRPLI
-371 TCFNLHVKSGQRIAI
+371 TCFNLHVKPGQRIAI

-401 MRFYDVNG
+401 MRFYDVND
-409 GSIKV
+409 GSIAV
-414 DGHDVRE
+414 DGSDIRKI
-421 VTRHSLRGNYGMIL
+421 TRRSLRENYGMIL

-441 RGTIRENIAY
+441 NGTIRENIAY
-451 GKPGAT
+451 GKPDAT
-457 EEEIVAAAKLASC
+457 EEEVIAASKLASC
-470 DTFIRQFKDGY
+470 HTFIMQFKNGY
-481 DTLIDEDSLSQG
+481 DTVIDEDSLSQG

-567 QGTHSSLLGQK
+567 QGTHEQLLDKG
-578 GFYSELYNSQFADEK
+578 GFYKELYESQFKRSAF